1 MGQRLCCAHSA
12 GGGTSMNDVFA
23 LYETDY
29 YLWLQ
34 ETYQTLEKKER
45 VKLIVSAIAWD
56 LSLMTCI

>member
-1 MGQRLCCAHSA
+1 
-12 GGGTSMNDVFA
+12 MNDVFA